1 MDLKETTDKV
11 IKYKLKYS
19 AQELEGKLDKVDQEY
34 SLEEKEKL
42 NGLKNY
48 DDSQIKS
55 DVNTLT
61 ENKLDKN
68 QGTENSGKVLGTNAN
83 GEVIPLNGYGFEYDE
98 ETKMLKYGTDPTTN
112 LNQGIGLDD
121 TLSKRGYAADA
132 GAVGELK
139 EDLVD
144 LQDGKDTTIITYYDE
159 LGNGIGGNIYKS
171 NKVLIP
177 AKTVITSIQYYSKSV
192 GTSAILFILDS
203 NDKIVGRYEQTS
215 YEVGWNTFELNTSFD
230 FDCYIA
236 ISGGSVRFSYS
247 NAEKDKIYSNGLF
260 ECSASERNK
269 GVNETLAF
277 TQNVP
282 TRYYEFSVVVQ
293 YHVNGVSDLNA
304 LVDNRLTKLE
314 TDIHLTDF
322 KMPRF
327 YRTSEEG
334 YSLFGR
340 WYKFS
345 TFNECCNCGGQSIVF
360 KVKKATTISVDLRE
374 IIHPSHPD
382 WKMSVRPYFA
392 YSIDG
397 SDFTRVQISGE
408 SATSIEIPST
418 DEHLVWIVVD
428 GMCLHSGSAN
438 RNSGWSGVYIH
449 SITTDGKMY
458 KVESKSR
465 NILFVGDSI
474 VEGINTLG
482 TTSTSDTNSS
492 VNEFS
497 FRTARKLNAMP
508 LLQGFGGS
516 TAQTGLK
523 FERYSYVDTSSEQF
537 IVYNDVDMILVEYGY
552 NDSNAGMTG
561 EQFKQYYGELLDV
574 LIGHYTNIPIICLV
588 PFNQSFAQYI
598 REVADERKYC
608 YVVETSDYDITYSD
622 NAHPNA
628 SGAESIAIRL
638 SADIEK
644 LVGKQYFM
652 N

>member
-1 MDLKETTDKV
+1 MAYTVEHIKTLAGLDKV
-11 IKYKLKYS
+11 LVTADTSEDIPTPAKSWAVGSTCEVLEDGGSKYRLS
-19 AQELEGKLDKVDQEY
+19 NSGEWVEVDFETGGGGVTEEDLSESITEILEGK
-34 SLEEKEKL
+34 
-42 NGLKNY
+42 NIN
-48 DDSQIKS
+48 
-55 DVNTLT
+55 
-61 ENKLDKN
+61 
-68 QGTENSGKVLGTNAN
+68 
-83 GEVIPLNGYGFEYDE
+83 
-98 ETKMLKYGTDPTTN
+98 
-112 LNQGIGLDD
+112 
-121 TLSKRGYAADA
+121 
-132 GAVGELK
+132 
-139 EDLVD
+139 
-144 LQDGKDTTIITYYDE
+144 IICHYDE
-159 LGNGIGGNIYKS
+159 LGNGIGSNIYKS

-177 AKTVITSIQYYSKSV
+177 AKTVITSIQYYSTSV
-192 GTSAILFILDS
+192 NASAVLFILDS

-230 FDCYIA
+230 YDCYIA

-247 NAEKDKIYSNGLF
+247 DTEKDKMYSNGLF
-260 ECSASERNK
+260 ECPASERNK
-269 GVNETLAF
+269 GVNETLTF
-277 TQNVP
+277 THNVP
-282 TRYYEFSVVVQ
+282 TRYYELSVAVQ
-293 YHVNGVSDLNA
+293 YHVTGVSELNA
-304 LVDNRLTKLE
+304 LLDNRLTKLE
-314 TDIHLTDF
+314 TDIHLTNF

-345 TFNECCNCGGQSIVF
+345 TFNECCNCGGQSIAF
-360 KVKKATTISVDLRE
+360 KVKKATTIYVDLRE
-374 IIHPSHPD
+374 IIHPNNPD

-408 SATSIEIPST
+408 SATSIDIPST

-428 GMCLHSGSAN
+428 GMCLNSGLAN

-458 KVESKSR
+458 KVESRSR

-497 FRTARKLNAMP
+497 FRTARRLNAMP

-516 TAQTGLK
+516 TVQAGLK
-523 FERYSYVDTSSEQF
+523 FERYSHVDASSEAF
-537 IVYNDVDMILVEYGY
+537 IVNNDVDMILVEYGY
-552 NDSNAGMTG
+552 NDSNTGITG
-561 EQFKQYYGELLDV
+561 EQFKGYYRELLDV
-574 LIGHYTNIPIICLV
+574 LIGHYTNTPIICLI
-588 PFNQSFAQYI
+588 PFKQSFAKYI
-598 REVADERKYC
+598 REVAGERKYC
-608 YVVETSDYDITYSD
+608 YVVETSDYEVTYSD